1 MKVQT
6 KPAPAKALR
15 SILLWT
21 VVFGAVMALLSLV
34 LHQFGYQLLRWVY
47 YVCIAL
53 VFLGALVGSIQLLC
67 WKKPVPLALGI
78 ATLLA
83 IPFFAWFAF
92 LGMVFGGEESIQPV
106 GYGKMV
112 VLDQSWLDPYIFYYD
127 YVNPF
132 VRPTQERVRIS
143 NKTVTYYDPNG
154 NLVKYEDPDCTRYY
168 DGEGNLLGTF
178 PR

>member
-1 MKVQT
+1 MKIQT
-6 KPAPAKALR
+6 ESVLAKVFH

-21 VVFGAVMALLSLV
+21 VVFSAIMALLSLV
-34 LHQFGYQLLRWVY
+34 LHQFGYQLLLWVH

-67 WKKPVPLALGI
+67 WKKPVSLGLGI
-78 ATLLA
+78 ATLLV
-83 IPFFAWFAF
+83 IPFFAYFAF
-92 LGMVFGGEESIQPV
+92 LGVVFSGEESIQRV

-112 VLDQSWLDPYIFYYD
+112 VWDQSWLDPIFSYYD

-132 VRPTQERVRIS
+132 VRPTQERIRIS
-143 NKTVTYYDPNG
+143 NRTVTYYDQNG
-154 NLVKYEDPDCTRYY
+154 NLIKYEDPDCTRYY